1 MRGERKGVS
10 SEGVVRRRVASGKR
24 GGERVVSER
33 GVSAEREGSE
43 REEERGD

>member
-1 MRGERKGVS
+1 MS

-33 GVSAEREGSE
+33 GVSAE
-43 REEERGD
+43 